1 MKRFFSL
8 PLHTQ
13 ILCGMLLGIV
23 AGLGVRLLNL
33 SPENLETL
41 VSWVKPIGDLFLRLL
56 FMMVLPLILSALI
69 LGVAELG
76 DVQRI
81 GRIGVKTLL
90 YTLFAS
96 GISVLVGIGVFNLF
110 QPGRDVRP
118 ADREFLL
125 ERFADQSAKAQAN
138 LSSSSERSLGEMLI
152 NLVPK
157 NPVEDMARAFDS
169 SYTGGGLLAV
179 MVFALIM
186 GLALAVA
193 DQDKVKP
200 VKDFLEGLYEMV
212 MHGIGFGMRL
222 APIGVAA
229 LLFVLVVT
237 LGFGILGLLLK
248 YVLVVLLALAIQQ
261 FIVYA
266 LILKVLG
273 KMSPRLFYRRMAEV
287 MITAFSTSSSN
298 ATLPTAIRVST
309 EKLGLPKQISHFVLT
324 LGSTANQNGTA
335 LFEGITVLFLA
346 QCFGVQ
352 LSLGQQVIVIFL
364 SILAGV
370 GTAGVPGGSL
380 PLIMGVLVSLGVPG
394 ESIALIYGVDRI
406 LDMSRTVLNVT
417 GDMVAAV
424 VISRFEG
431 EPAQPPLEPSGA

>member
-13 ILCGMLLGIV
+13 ILCGMLFGIV

-33 SPENLETL
+33 SPETLETL
-41 VSWVKPIGDLFLRLL
+41 VSWIKPIGDLFLRLL

-138 LSSSSERSLGEMLI
+138 LASSSERSLGEMLI

-200 VKDFLEGLYEMV
+200 VKAFLEGLYEMV

-222 APIGVAA
+222 APVGVAA

-237 LGFGILGLLLK
+237 LGFGILALLLK

-273 KMSPRLFYRRMAEV
+273 NMSPLLFYRRMAEV

-431 EPAQPPLEPSGA
+431 ETAQPPLEA

>member
-13 ILCGMLLGIV
+13 ILCGMVIGIL

-33 SPENLETL
+33 PPETLETL

-81 GRIGVKTLL
+81 GRVGVKTLL

-96 GISVLVGIGVFNLF
+96 GISVLVGIGTFNLF

-118 ADREFLL
+118 ADRQFLL

-138 LSSSSERSLGEMLI
+138 LASSSERSLGEMLI

-186 GLALAVA
+186 GLALAVS
-193 DQDKVKP
+193 DQEKVKP
-200 VKDFLEGLYEMV
+200 VKAFLEGLYEMV

-222 APIGVAA
+222 APVGVAA

-237 LGFGILGLLLK
+237 LGFGILALLLK

-261 FIVYA
+261 FVVYA

-273 KMSPRLFYRRMAEV
+273 KMSPLLFYRRMTEV

-431 EPAQPPLEPSGA
+431 EPAQPPLEALEA